1 METLL
6 DLIEDFEKTYDGID
20 WDDINLDKEL
30 EEYNEQR
37 SFYISD

>member
-6 DLIEDFEKTYDGID
+6 DIIEDFEKTYTGID
-20 WDDINLDKEL
+20 WDDINFDKEL

-37 SFYISD
+37 SLHLSE